1 MIGRL
6 SGTLIEKLPPQI
18 TVDVNGVGYDV
29 DVTMTTFYQL
39 PALGQKTTLFTHLVV
54 REDAHLLYGFASR
67 DERETFRQLIK
78 VSGIGAK
85 IALAILSG
93 MSTDELAV
101 AVASEDLK
109 RLSSVPGIG
118 KKTAERLV
126 LELRGK
132 LASGSNLTVPGGLP
146 FAATPDDKSDIVN
159 ALLAL
164 GYNDKEAAAATKGL
178 PADVT
183 VSDGV
188 RLALKNLM
196 KG

>member
-54 REDAHLLYGFASR
+54 REDAHLLYGFATR

-132 LASGSNLTVPGGLP
+132 LASGSSLTVPGGLP

-178 PADVT
+178 PLDVT